1 MELTFAGAD
10 KFGCPCA
17 FGGGLAA
24 PPLLHEQALS
34 AAAPSLLLSGRR
46 GAEPLK
52 HSNGA
57 HIGILPLPF
66 YAYDW
71 ICAFSFRVIDGFRF
85 LHPYYTSY
93 SFLGVMGNDELL
105 LFMPA
110 L

>member
-10 KFGCPCA
+10 KFGCPCT

-34 AAAPSLLLSGRR
+34 AIAPSLLLSGRR

-66 YAYDW
+66 VGLP
-71 ICAFSFRVIDGFRF
+71 I
-85 LHPYYTSY
+85 HPLKIY
-93 SFLGVMGNDELL
+93 SIKYVD
-105 LFMPA
+105 LFILSA
-110 L
+110 QEATHFG